1 MAVSRRVD
9 EKTVRVT
16 LRAGPGERCFND
28 SCEGKAVPTRTVH
41 RYRPRARPDMCRGH
55 VAQTLAGDA
64 RGVLAP
70 TSGVRE
76 RRGSLLPAA
85 DMRHEAYPA

>member
-1 MAVSRRVD
+1 MATSRRVD
-9 EKTVRVT
+9 EKTVT
-16 LRAGPGERCFND
+16 LRAGVSIYD
-28 SCEGKAVPTRTVH
+28 SCEGTDTYGCTVH
-41 RYRPRARPDMCRGH
+41 RYRSRARPDMCRGH
-55 VAQTLAGDA
+55 VLQTLAGDA

-76 RRGSLLPAA
+76 RRVSLLPAA

>member
-1 MAVSRRVD
+1 MKKRSLYVPVFQYMTRV
-9 EKTVRVT
+9 K
-16 LRAGPGERCFND
+16 
-28 SCEGKAVPTRTVH
+28 VPTRTVH
-41 RYRPRARPDMCRGH
+41 RYRSRARPDMCRGH
-55 VAQTLAGDA
+55 VAQTLADDA

-76 RRGSLLPAA
+76 RRGSLLPARA